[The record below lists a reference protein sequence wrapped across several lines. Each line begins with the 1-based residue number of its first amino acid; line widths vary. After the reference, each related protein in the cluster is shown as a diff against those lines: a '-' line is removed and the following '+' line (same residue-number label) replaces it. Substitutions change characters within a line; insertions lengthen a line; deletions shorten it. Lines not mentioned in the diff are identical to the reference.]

1 MKTHIQKLFIIVIL
15 LIFVVELNAQ
25 VTTASIK
32 GKVLMSIESLSL
44 VPISWLSTNHPALNM
59 GQ

>member
-32 GKVLMSIESLSL
+32 RQGY
-44 VPISWLSTNHPALNM
+44 
-59 GQ
+59 